1 MLASVSGFAR
11 LPDYR
16 DAYFRAPSEAGA
28 LLQEAGGPASGQL
41 TAWVAEGVDPV
52 PRWVS
57 YYWGLP
63 VSEAAAAVEGG
74 SVGAGDLVLVCLD
87 RLPRWMH
94 PVPEP
99 FAQRGRYALMTGASL
114 RGKAGPQ
121 GRPDRLTAFPG
132 PRSFSKRTPRR
143 KPRILVYR
151 AGRNTNTAAGVL
163 ESAAVILGFQPGPGN
178 TGPGPGQRRPDDD
191 PMLVAEAGEGNP
203 AKPGRGERAGFSRV
217 PSWGMMG

>member
-1 MLASVSGFAR
+1 MFLGWAAVLGRAAEHLAGAAFLVLASVSGFAR

-132 PRSFSKRTPRR
+132 PRSFSKRTPVV
-143 KPRILVYR
+143 IFGEVVLVW
-151 AGRNTNTAAGVL
+151 GGSGVFP
-163 ESAAVILGFQPGPGN
+163 S
-178 TGPGPGQRRPDDD
+178 
-191 PMLVAEAGEGNP
+191 
-203 AKPGRGERAGFSRV
+203 
-217 PSWGMMG
+217 PSWGMAAGLLEG